1 MWGMLLPLPVLG
13 KTGRKCF
20 LSRPSRA
27 GLGRAN
33 NFEVFKRDRELTEPG
48 AENEVKTAASSEQ

>member
-1 MWGMLLPLPVLG
+1 MLSAAAACAG
-13 KTGRKCF
+13 KNWAKVF
-20 LSRPSRA
+20 LVQAEQS
-27 GLGRAN
+27 RAN